1 MSRLSKGL
9 EIAGLQCKYRGSR
22 ALNFAAGAIGGIEVD
37 KPPLRG
43 ADDAVRR
50 SEKMLR
56 QIADASPSLISYV
69 NADEIYEFV
78 NLKYINW
85 YGKPAAEII
94 GRSVKELH
102 GEEEYRTLKPSIDQA
117 MSGKR
122 VEFETE
128 LDDLESNPRYVQGY
142 LIPDIDETGRVN
154 GYTVVTTDLTDLK
167 RREEELH
174 QSQKMEALGQL
185 TGGVA
190 HDFNNLLAIIE
201 GNLSLLTEYLGED
214 GEISTDKAQK
224 MVKTALNASRR
235 GAQLTHRLLA
245 FSRKQV
251 LEPKMLDLNEVVRGL
266 ESMLGRTLSET
277 IDLRITLAGGNW
289 KARADVSQLE
299 SAILNFVLN
308 AQDAIEGEGRLTIK
322 TTEEHFDQAWTDGG
336 SEIAAGDYVVL
347 EVSDTG
353 RGMEPNV
360 LDKVFEPFFT
370 TKGVGKGSGLGLSMV
385 YGFARQSGGH
395 VAITS
400 APGEGTTI
408 KLYLPR
414 GDDEEAA
421 PEPVRPAPPR
431 REGAGGE
438 TILVVEDDKEV
449 LRVVV
454 QMLELRGYRVVEA
467 EDGKT
472 ALEIYDKRG
481 PFDLLLSDVILSGG
495 MTGPEI
501 AKTLVEISPGLKVL
515 YMSGYTENAMAR
527 LGHLGTSEQL
537 IRKPFS
543 SNDLAAKV
551 REILA
556 ATD

>member
-22 ALNFAAGAIGGIEVD
+22 ALSFAAGAIGGIEVD
-37 KPPLRG
+37 KPPLLG

-117 MSGKR
+117 LSGKR

-472 ALEIYDKRG
+472 ALGIYDKRG